1 MYAYVHLWVV
11 GAKNM
16 YTTIDSK
23 SHLVFND
30 EKQKKNCVCLAAI
43 GRHIDT
49 NEIYNKAK
57 TSEGQMSR
65 KYPRSILTLLEH

>member
-1 MYAYVHLWVV
+1 
-11 GAKNM
+11 M

-30 EKQKKNCVCLAAI
+30 EKQKKNCVCLAAV

-65 KYPRSILTLLEH
+65 KYPRSVLTLLEH